1 MTLPSRL
8 PGLSRKVTDLA
19 WAPRLSPNPVGQ
31 ALSEAHP
38 QETRRVETV
47 NRRCPALPLPSVR
60 PEREAI
66 HARGEQHM

>member
-31 ALSEAHP
+31 ALSEAILRKRHGW
-38 QETRRVETV
+38 RR
-47 NRRCPALPLPSVR
+47 
-60 PEREAI
+60 
-66 HARGEQHM
+66 